1 MTPIFPASALMS
13 ALSVSPADL
22 TLLPPVNA
30 AKTQPATIMTMPP
43 SAAEIAPAMPIQ

>member
-43 SAAEIAPAMPIQ
+43 SAAETAPAMPIQ